1 MFLDGWKET
10 ISITFLMGT
19 LRFYIEHR
27 LYWWLRVVRYR
38 MNAARLG
45 GLDLPDRWQKVDRE
59 NKEQMQTATNL
70 KDLLQLVQK
79 DLEQQSKDLLSD
91 EE

>member
-1 MFLDGWKET
+1 M
-10 ISITFLMGT
+10 
-19 LRFYIEHR
+19 
-27 LYWWLRVVRYR
+27 VRYR

>member
-1 MFLDGWKET
+1 
-10 ISITFLMGT
+10 MGT